1 MMIAYDF
8 KEGKI
13 LWKSTNMTKAMDYGM
28 SDRATITCRLVKQ
41 IASNEG
47 VTEQPRGEDQ
57 MEWVIRVY
65 NIHNSV
71 NEIIDIELIYT

>member
-1 MMIAYDF
+1 
-8 KEGKI
+8 
-13 LWKSTNMTKAMDYGM
+13 M